1 MTFSVTTSLTFTNY
15 LRSIL
20 KKELINLKLIN
31 SSDNTMLSFQFYNEH
46 NFKNQTL
53 YKIYDFEFIFV

>member
-1 MTFSVTTSLTFTNY
+1 MTFSVTTRFTFTNY
-15 LRSIL
+15 LRPIL

-31 SSDNTMLSFQFYNEH
+31 SPDNTMLLFQFYNEH

-53 YKIYDFEFIFV
+53 YKIYDFEFNFV